1 MDTSDKEK
9 VIYKTITETVI
20 HGRGIGKH
28 VGTPTANLKVEKQ
41 IDLSETG
48 VYFSTILL
56 CNQFFYGVTHIG
68 TRPTLDNDKEISIE
82 THILNFDKDIYGCT
96 ITIALYKRIRE
107 IQKFD
112 NLSLLLK
119 QIRKDCVAAQKYWR
133 IKNQTAILVIDK
145 ETHCAMINSQ
155 NIYLSSKEFDVLYML
170 YSNPM
175 SSFTKEQI
183 YKAVWNELPVGGNH
197 AVENIIYQI
206 RKNVSV
212 LFKIRILLRLLWVT
226 DIDSMNNIRACAK
239 EIMEREIIFA

>member
-1 MDTSDKEK
+1 M
-9 VIYKTITETVI
+9 
-20 HGRGIGKH
+20 
-28 VGTPTANLKVEKQ
+28 
-41 IDLSETG
+41 
-48 VYFSTILL
+48 
-56 CNQFFYGVTHIG
+56 
-68 TRPTLDNDKEISIE
+68 
-82 THILNFDKDIYGCT
+82 
-96 ITIALYKRIRE
+96 
-107 IQKFD
+107 
-112 NLSLLLK
+112 
-119 QIRKDCVAAQKYWR
+119 
-133 IKNQTAILVIDK
+133 DK

>member
-133 IKNQTAILVIDK
+133 IKNQTAILVMDK

-155 NIYLSSKEFDVLYML
+155 CYTYLNHTSAAYKLPPAKGTYHLCTRLRRVCRN
-170 YSNPM
+170 NPPWR
-175 SSFTKEQI
+175 S
-183 YKAVWNELPVGGNH
+183 L
-197 AVENIIYQI
+197 
-206 RKNVSV
+206 
-212 LFKIRILLRLLWVT
+212 
-226 DIDSMNNIRACAK
+226 
-239 EIMEREIIFA
+239 